1 MAAGRMGLQEGVCS
15 MITVHVRLY
24 ATLRRL
30 RPDLEIGEALPV
42 QLPEGASVG
51 QLIQQLDLP
60 ADQIKIV
67 FVNNLVR
74 DWDHVLAE
82 GDALGIFPPVGGG

>member
-1 MAAGRMGLQEGVCS
+1 

-30 RPDLEIGEALPV
+30 RPGLALGEALPV
-42 QLPEGASVG
+42 ELEEGATVGRLFQEMALPE
-51 QLIQQLDLP
+51 DE
-60 ADQIKIV
+60 IKIV

-74 DWDHVLAE
+74 ERDHVLVD
-82 GDALGIFPPVGGG
+82 GDELGIFPPVGGG